1 MEDKN
6 LKELQKEMQCLTP
19 EEVARLF
26 DIHKERVYLFCR
38 KGILPAFK
46 LNNGIWRIPLYKL
59 KEFIED
65 RINQP
70 KKVNKETEGTDRDT
84 DNKTTDI
91 KGLKWNQQTRRYEI
105 VAGTKV

>member
-6 LKELQKEMQCLTP
+6 LQEIQNEMQCLTP

-65 RINQP
+65 RINSS
-70 KKVNKETEGTDRDT
+70 KKVNKETED
-84 DNKTTDI
+84 KTADI
-91 KGLKWNQQTRRYEI
+91 
-105 VAGTKV
+105 